1 VWCLQCHAIC
11 IFEAKK
17 KSFVQAGCESEIQT
31 SINKVF
37 SLLVFADFCCRTARS
52 APGQAC
58 TPTAHPTLAFS
69 LSSQTAPLLLYVDGQ
84 SKKLADSFPID
95 WFMFRI
101 KSSATCA

>member
-1 VWCLQCHAIC
+1 MQSVFLKQ
-11 IFEAKK
+11 K